1 MAAVAAFW
9 VRRSVHAGEAAPQPE
24 DGEKADEQATTTHPF
39 GLRPALVL
47 AAVLTLAVLVG
58 RWVVDVIGPQA
69 TLLASGAAGLA
80 DAHAGALAAA
90 TLHHEGQ
97 IEARTALLG
106 IGAAVATNTVLK
118 GVLAFVAGG
127 RTFGWRFTPG
137 IVVVIGLFLTTLTF
151 TAAT

>member
-1 MAAVAAFW
+1 
-9 VRRSVHAGEAAPQPE
+9 
-24 DGEKADEQATTTHPF
+24 
-39 GLRPALVL
+39 
-47 AAVLTLAVLVG
+47 VLVG